1 MKKSKIVM
9 GISAL
14 LVVSLIMTGC
24 GKKIEVK
31 NGSKVAVSIKGDKF
45 TATEYYQKIKKDNI
59 HTIVEMIDHSILD
72 KKYKSDEKEKEY
84 IENQIKQIKSYYG
97 EDDETY
103 KKVIKQYFG
112 VDSEEE
118 LKEMIALEYKRE
130 KAVNEYIEK
139 NIKDDEIEK
148 YYNENIFGEIKASHI
163 LISTNTK
170 ADATDEE
177 KAKAEKEALEK
188 AKKVIK
194 ELNKGKK
201 FKDLAKKYSDDKA
214 TSSNG
219 GDLGYFQLGDMVV
232 DFSNAVKELKKNE
245 YTKEPVKTQYG
256 YHIILRTGE
265 KDRAKLED
273 VKDDIKEK
281 IRENKLN
288 EDKTLYY
295 ETLKEIRE
303 ENKIKW
309 NDDELKN
316 AYENYMQELI
326 NSVKENS

>member
-265 KDRAKLED
+265 KDKAKLED

>member
-72 KKYKSDEKEKEY
+72 KKYKSDEEEKEY

-170 ADATDEE
+170 ADATEEE

>member
-72 KKYKSDEKEKEY
+72 KKYKSDEEEKEY

-265 KDRAKLED
+265 KDKAKLED

-326 NSVKENS
+326 NSVKESS

>member
-1 MKKSKIVM
+1 MKKSKIIM

-59 HTIVEMIDHSILD
+59 HSIVEMIDHSILD
-72 KKYKSDEKEKEY
+72 KKYKSDEEEKEY

-170 ADATDEE
+170 ADATEEE

-219 GDLGYFQLGDMVV
+219 GDLGYFQLGDMVI

>member
-1 MKKSKIVM
+1 MKKNKIIM

-14 LVVSLIMTGC
+14 LVVTLIATGC
-24 GKKIEVK
+24 GKQIPVK

-45 TATEYYQKIKKDNI
+45 TATEYYQEIKKTNI
-59 HTIVEMIDHSILD
+59 SRLVEMIDHGILD
-72 KKYKSDEKEKEY
+72 KKYKSDEEEKNY
-84 IENQIKQIKSYYG
+84 INDQIKQIKSYYG

-112 VDSEEE
+112 VDDEDD

-130 KAVNEYIEK
+130 KAINEYIEK
-139 NIKDDEIEK
+139 NIKDDEIKK
-148 YYNENIFGEIKASHI
+148 YYDENIFGEIKASHI

-170 ADATDEE
+170 ADASDEE
-177 KAKAEKEALEK
+177 KQEAEKKALEK

-194 ELNKGKK
+194 ELNSGKK

-232 DFSNAVKELKKNE
+232 DFSNAVKELKKGE

-273 VKDDIKEK
+273 VKDTIKEK

-295 ETLKEIRE
+295 ETLKAIRE

-309 NDDELKN
+309 NDDELKK
-316 AYENYMQELI
+316 AYNEYMQELI
-326 NSVKENS
+326 EKVKENS

>member
-1 MKKSKIVM
+1 MKKNKIIM

-14 LVVSLIMTGC
+14 LVVSLIATGC
-24 GKKIEVK
+24 GKQIEIK
-31 NGSKVAVSIKGDKF
+31 NGSKVAVSVKGDKF
-45 TATEYYQKIKKDNI
+45 TATEYYQKIKQDNI

-72 KKYKSDEKEKEY
+72 KKYKSDEEEKNY
-84 IENQIKQIKSYYG
+84 IEDQIKQIKSYYG
-97 EDDETY
+97 EDEETY

-112 VDSEEE
+112 VENESE
-118 LKEMIALEYKRE
+118 LKEMIALEYKRT
-130 KAVNEYIEK
+130 KAVNDYIEK
-139 NIKDDEIEK
+139 NIKDDEIKK
-148 YYNENIFGEIKASHI
+148 YYDENIFGEIKASHI

-177 KAKAEKEALEK
+177 KQKAEKEALEK

-219 GDLGYFQLGDMVV
+219 GDLGYFQLGDMVI

-309 NDDELKN
+309 NDDELKK
-316 AYENYMQELI
+316 AYDNYMQELI
-326 NSVKENS
+326 NTVKENS

>member
-1 MKKSKIVM
+1 MKKNKIIM
-9 GISAL
+9 GIGAL
-14 LVVSLIMTGC
+14 LVVSLIATGC
-24 GKKIEVK
+24 GKQIEIK
-31 NGSKVAVSIKGDKF
+31 NGSKVAVSVKGDKF
-45 TATEYYQKIKKDNI
+45 TATEYYQKIKQDNI

-72 KKYKSDEKEKEY
+72 KKYKSDEEEENY
-84 IENQIKQIKSYYG
+84 IEDQIKQIKSYYG
-97 EDDETY
+97 EDEETY

-112 VDSEEE
+112 VENESE
-118 LKEMIALEYKRE
+118 LKEMIALEYKRT
-130 KAVNEYIEK
+130 KAVNDYIEK
-139 NIKDDEIEK
+139 NIKDDEIKK
-148 YYNENIFGEIKASHI
+148 YYDENIFGEIKASHI

-177 KAKAEKEALEK
+177 KQKAEKEALEK

-219 GDLGYFQLGDMVV
+219 GDLGYFQLGDMVI

-273 VKDDIKEK
+273 VKDSIKEK

-309 NDDELKN
+309 NDDELKK
-316 AYENYMQELI
+316 AYDNYMQELI
-326 NSVKENS
+326 NTVKENS

>member
-1 MKKSKIVM
+1 MKKNKIIM

-14 LVVSLIMTGC
+14 LVVSLIATGC
-24 GKKIEVK
+24 GKQVEIK
-31 NGSKVAVSIKGDKF
+31 NGSKVAVSVKGDKF
-45 TATEYYQKIKKDNI
+45 TATEYYQKIKQDNI

-72 KKYKSDEKEKEY
+72 KKYKSDEEEKNY
-84 IENQIKQIKSYYG
+84 IEDQIKQIKSYYG
-97 EDDETY
+97 EDEETY

-112 VDSEEE
+112 VENESE
-118 LKEMIALEYKRE
+118 LKEMIALEYKRN
-130 KAVNEYIEK
+130 KAVNDYIEK
-139 NIKDDEIEK
+139 NIKDDEIKK
-148 YYNENIFGEIKASHI
+148 YYDENIFGEIKASHI

-177 KAKAEKEALEK
+177 KQKAEKEALEK

-219 GDLGYFQLGDMVV
+219 GDLGYFQLGDMVI

-273 VKDDIKEK
+273 VKDSIKEK

-309 NDDELKN
+309 NDDELKK
-316 AYENYMQELI
+316 AYDNYMQELI
-326 NSVKENS
+326 NTVKENS

>member
-72 KKYKSDEKEKEY
+72 KKYKSDEEEKEY

>member
-1 MKKSKIVM
+1 MKKNKIIM

-14 LVVSLIMTGC
+14 LVVTLIATGC
-24 GKKIEVK
+24 GKQIPVK

-45 TATEYYQKIKKDNI
+45 TATEYYQEIKKTNI
-59 HTIVEMIDHSILD
+59 SRLVEMIDHGILD
-72 KKYKSDEKEKEY
+72 KKYKSDEEEKNY
-84 IENQIKQIKSYYG
+84 INDQIKQIKSYYG

-112 VDSEEE
+112 VDDEDD
-118 LKEMIALEYKRE
+118 LKEMIALEYKRT
-130 KAVNEYIEK
+130 KAINEYIEK
-139 NIKDDEIEK
+139 NIKDDEIKK
-148 YYNENIFGEIKASHI
+148 YYDENIFGEIKASHI

-170 ADATDEE
+170 ADASDEE
-177 KAKAEKEALEK
+177 KQEAEKKALEK

-194 ELNKGKK
+194 ELKSGKK

-232 DFSNAVKELKKNE
+232 DFSNAVKELKKGE

-273 VKDDIKEK
+273 VKDTIKEK

-295 ETLKEIRE
+295 ETLKAIRE

-309 NDDELKN
+309 NDDELKK
-316 AYENYMQELI
+316 AYNEYMQELI
-326 NSVKENS
+326 EKVKENS

>member
-1 MKKSKIVM
+1 MRKISQKTIEKFKETLKKTKAQLAVYRQAVLKEAFGKVEDTIWLGEIIDSRLGKMLDKTKNV
-9 GISAL
+9 GTPRQYLRNTNVRWFSFDLSDL
-14 LVVSLIMTGC
+14 LEM
-24 GKKIEVK
+24 KIE
-31 NGSKVAVSIKGDKF
+31 
-45 TATEYYQKIKKDNI
+45 
-59 HTIVEMIDHSILD
+59 
-72 KKYKSDEKEKEY
+72 
-84 IENQIKQIKSYYG
+84 
-97 EDDETY
+97 
-103 KKVIKQYFG
+103 
-112 VDSEEE
+112 
-118 LKEMIALEYKRE
+118 
-130 KAVNEYIEK
+130 
-139 NIKDDEIEK
+139 DDEIEK

-170 ADATDEE
+170 ADATEEE

-219 GDLGYFQLGDMVV
+219 GDLGYFQLGDMVI

-303 ENKIKW
+303 
-309 NDDELKN
+309 
-316 AYENYMQELI
+316 Y
-326 NSVKENS
+326 SKEQRRAETQRGRKS